1 MSRLDSIAVRV
12 VQPFEAPSGNGS
24 ALLRELAELL
34 EGLAVRGES
43 SSIDLRSLPLTPG
56 DYHELREALGKGVV
70 TAHLDAAGT
79 TEICET
85 ACPGA
90 WWVTHRG
97 ETGEVLAELIE
108 ICPVPAILAAPA
120 EDVAQGLERLR
131 QTLADFPNAAAPAAA
146 QGAR

>member
-1 MSRLDSIAVRV
+1 MSRLDSIAIKV
-12 VQPFEAPSGNGS
+12 VQPFEAPSGNGG

-34 EGLAVRGES
+34 EGLSARGES

-56 DYHELREALGKGVV
+56 DYRELRETLGKGAV
-70 TAHLDAAGT
+70 TAHLEVAGT
-79 TEICET
+79 TEVSET

-120 EDVAQGLERLR
+120 EDVAEGLARLR
-131 QTLADFPNAAAPAAA
+131 QTLADFSNAAEPAAA